1 MVCQVLPVY
10 LAFGNQ
16 YYHSLSYFRFLLH
29 LRLCSIRIMLGERI
43 KMHHNIDGPKRH
55 KFPYY
60 INMYNWRMWVPRNYT
75 KNAQSYV
82 LNGQWN
88 WYLEKFSSA

>member
-60 INMYNWRMWVPRNYT
+60 INMYNWRMWVYEKCTIIRT
-75 KNAQSYV
+75 KWTV
-82 LNGQWN
+82 ELVPG
-88 WYLEKFSSA
+88 KV